1 MAIFV
6 PLRATNKFF
15 LGAFGMFFN
24 RLSLKS
30 IFLILLVKCAVF
42 LILKNFLSNST
53 VKNTVIIKKWI
64 EKTRNEMK

>member
-53 VKNTVIIKKWI
+53 V
-64 EKTRNEMK
+64 